1 MGSKITL
8 SSTPNSVIH
17 WPYDYI
23 YIITYRCFTHTGKV
37 KNDLSKGTRKKDPPM
52 CLFQDSIY
60 VPIQFGLL
68 THLKTENLCPCLN
81 RKMQEKISGKI

>member
-1 MGSKITL
+1 MF
-8 SSTPNSVIH
+8 
-17 WPYDYI
+17 Y
-23 YIITYRCFTHTGKV
+23 THRKV

-52 CLFQDSIY
+52 FLFQDTIY

-68 THLKTENLCPCLN
+68 THLKTENVCPCLN